1 MKLSAREKR
10 LVALLQK
17 FEGRTID
24 LDTIISSMPVPK
36 KQKNIRRNFVSLLLV
51 FRKKLD
57 RQGISLDRVS
67 PIGAGHKAIYFVPI
81 EIRRIA
87 GE

>member
-17 FEGRTID
+17 FEGQTIE
-24 LDTIISSMPVPK
+24 LDTIIASLPAPK
-36 KQKNIRRNFVSLLLV
+36 KQKNIRRNFVSLLLA
-51 FRKKLD
+51 FRKKLE
-57 RQGISLDRVS
+57 RRGIILERIS
-67 PIGAGHKAIYFVPI
+67 PIGAGHRAIYLVPTG
-81 EIRRIA
+81 IRTIA